1 MKGGTN
7 VKFSVIIDEN
17 REEEIIIYAKEKNE
31 LITEIKRLIL
41 NDSKI
46 NGYKEREIVPF
57 SISETEFFYADDN
70 KVYAVT
76 AKDEIFVKYRLYELE
91 QILPTNFIKINKSC
105 IANLNA
111 VSGFDASISGTL
123 KVKFKSGKV
132 DYVSRRNLKNI
143 KERIGV

>member
-1 MKGGTN
+1 MKFT
-7 VKFSVIIDEN
+7 VIIDEN
-17 REEEIIIYAKEKNE
+17 RTEEILIYAKERNE
-31 LITEIKRLIL
+31 LISEIEKLVL
-41 NDSKI
+41 DDSKI

-57 SISETEFFYADDN
+57 SVLETEFFVAEDN

-76 AKDEIFVKYRLYELE
+76 ANDEILVKHRLYELE
-91 QILPTNFIKINKSC
+91 EILPPNFIKINKSC

>member
-1 MKGGTN
+1 MEYKI
-7 VKFSVIIDEN
+7 IIDKN
-17 REEEIIIYAKEKNE
+17 EEEKIFIYAQEKSQ
-31 LITEIKRLIL
+31 LILEIEKLIL
-41 NDSKI
+41 NDAKI
-46 NGYKEREIVPF
+46 NGYKDREIVPF
-57 SISETEFFYADDN
+57 SVFETEFFYAEDN

-76 AKDEIFVKYRLYELE
+76 QKDEVLVKHRLYELE
-91 QILPTNFIKINKSC
+91 EILPDNFIKINKSC

-123 KVKFKSGKV
+123 KVKFKSGRV

>member
-1 MKGGTN
+1 MEYKI
-7 VKFSVIIDEN
+7 IIDKN
-17 REEEIIIYAKEKNE
+17 EEEKIFIYAHEKSQ
-31 LITEIKRLIL
+31 LILEIEKLIL
-41 NDSKI
+41 NDAKI
-46 NGYKEREIVPF
+46 NGYKDREIVPF
-57 SISETEFFYADDN
+57 SVFETEFFYAEDN

-76 AKDEIFVKYRLYELE
+76 QKDEVLVKHRLYELE
-91 QILPTNFIKINKSC
+91 EILPDNFIKINKSC